1 MTPWTAQPSAA
12 LAMDLRLLVATPEVQ
27 ALVFR
32 LGHASRGGRVPFATS
47 AETAVRAACGGADW
61 AVTALDAAVEAG
73 FILVEESALVLGW
86 EWPVLAVERPVTAT
100 AEPSAASSHAPSV
113 AAALGLTADALRRAA
128 WKFKRRLDRWS
139 VVPSGVTWES
149 VLEPA
154 SPWHALL
161 KTDARRTGTVP
172 GHRDGT
178 GTRPGSSTGTVPG
191 RTGTP
196 LPPSH
201 SPLPSE
207 KEERRDDGDTRE
219 TGTPQ
224 GTKQPDTGTHRDAP
238 GRTGTVD
245 AAATDKTEEAV
256 AVVAALVEG
265 SGGEIPAPDL
275 ATARHL
281 GGALLAAGVTLDEA
295 RAWGADLATPAGRKI
310 TWPWL
315 RQTDRRIDAAFLRS
329 CDMSR
334 GEEPFVRVRD
344 GLSAWRHT
352 RVTRLK
358 VRARS
363 ERRETPSDPA
373 PTVEDTVA
381 TMRALAAEK
390 AARKAAQKT
399 TSTTEA
405 EHHGG

>member
-178 GTRPGSSTGTVPG
+178 GTRPDSPTGTVPG
-191 RTGTP
+191 RYRDGSGTLP
-196 LPPSH
+196 PPSH
-201 SPLPSE
+201 SPLPQKETE
-207 KEERRDDGDTRE
+207 KEAAAQPARGGATVE
-219 TGTPQ
+219 TGT
-224 GTKQPDTGTHRDAP
+224 DTGTVPGHRD
-238 GRTGTVD
+238 GTGTHSGTLVLSELFD
-245 AAATDKTEEAV
+245 LVLPQQLIPDGDDTIRRGVGDRI
-256 AVVAALVEG
+256 VAAG
-265 SGGEIPAPDL
+265 
-275 ATARHL
+275 
-281 GGALLAAGVTLDEA
+281 
-295 RAWGADLATPAGRKI
+295 LATPAGLDAIARALTDPSKV
-310 TWPWL
+310 WPDW
-315 RQTDRRIDAAFLRS
+315 RAVASKKRRVSLVMLAGSPDPASGARLYS
-329 CDMSR
+329 PL
-334 GEEPFVRVRD
+334 GE
-344 GLSAWRHT
+344 LLAYA
-352 RVTRLK
+352 
-358 VRARS
+358 RASTQRA
-363 ERRETPSDPA
+363 PSDARTAPSTA
-373 PTVEDTVA
+373 PTRPKPRSREEIAEIVR
-381 TMRALAAEK
+381 RA
-390 AARKAAQKT
+390 Q
-399 TSTTEA
+399 EA
-405 EHHGG
+405 GAHGG